1 MCRHTTNQLLLLPQ
15 VSAAREYWGA
25 DVVLMD
31 GVTHDMLLGPQA
43 SAVSEQLLTWLQQV
57 PMASVRAAR
66 DSSTG
71 GGDTAAV
78 PGQATG
84 SGGGGGGAERLS
96 VQYMASSRRQ
106 P

>member
-1 MCRHTTNQLLLLPQ
+1 M
-15 VSAAREYWGA
+15 
-25 DVVLMD
+25 VLMD

-66 DSSTG
+66 DSSTSAE
-71 GGDTAAV
+71 AAAM

-84 SGGGGGGAERLS
+84 GGGSGGGAEQLS

>member
-1 MCRHTTNQLLLLPQ
+1 VAVVLLQ

-43 SAVSEQLLTWLQQV
+43 SAVSEQLLTWLQEV
-57 PMASVRAAR
+57 PLASRAAR
-66 DSSTG
+66 DSSTAAEVVVLPGQGAG
-71 GGDTAAV
+71 GGC
-78 PGQATG
+78 
-84 SGGGGGGAERLS
+84 GGGEQLS
-96 VQYMASSRRQ
+96 VQFMASSRRQ

>member
-1 MCRHTTNQLLLLPQ
+1 MCCHTVHMYLLLLLQ

-57 PMASVRAAR
+57 PVASVRAAR

-71 GGDTAAV
+71 AEAV
-78 PGQATG
+78 ALPGQAAE
-84 SGGGGGGAERLS
+84 GGGNAEQLS
-96 VQYMASSRRQ
+96 VQWMASSRQQ

>member
-1 MCRHTTNQLLLLPQ
+1 M
-15 VSAAREYWGA
+15 
-25 DVVLMD
+25 VLMD

-71 GGDTAAV
+71 AEAAAM

-84 SGGGGGGAERLS
+84 GGGSGGGAEQLS

>member
-1 MCRHTTNQLLLLPQ
+1 MLLQ

-43 SAVSEQLLTWLQQV
+43 SAVSEQLLSWLQQV
-57 PMASVRAAR
+57 PLASVCAAR
-66 DSSTG
+66 DSST
-71 GGDTAAV
+71 AAEAV
-78 PGQATG
+78 VLPGQAAG
-84 SGGGGGGAERLS
+84 GVGGGGGGGEQLS
-96 VQYMASSRRQ
+96 VQFMVSSRRQ